1 MKKITLQVNGREM
14 TFSEEELTSILE
26 KHFKKEESEDI
37 QTVTE
42 FVNVPTEGKWFRV
55 NPLAIDQ
62 NLFKEKRKD
71 DSQERTRWHILRAF
85 RALKEHP
92 ERNKEFKT
100 LIPEKTWEKMIVCRF
115 DVEAEQLG
123 GHMADWIE
131 QALEWAQ
138 RIANGETWESL
149 CNEADTANWYR
160 LVVWRD
166 GYAQRVGG
174 SRKVD
179 RFNTPAS
186 EVFSFYCYRDEIV
199 DNIVPLVVAYE

>member
-1 MKKITLQVNGREM
+1 MKITLQVNGREM

-42 FVNVPTEGKWFRV
+42 FDNVPTDGKWFKV
-55 NPLAIDQ
+55 NPSAIDQ
-62 NLFKEKRKD
+62 NLFKEKRED
-71 DSQERTRWHILRAF
+71 YRQQITRWYIWRAF
-85 RALKEHP
+85 RELEEHP

-100 LIPEKTWEKMIVCRF
+100 LIPEKTWDRMSIHKIE
-115 DVEAEQLG
+115 DTAGQLG
-123 GHMADWIE
+123 DHMADWVE